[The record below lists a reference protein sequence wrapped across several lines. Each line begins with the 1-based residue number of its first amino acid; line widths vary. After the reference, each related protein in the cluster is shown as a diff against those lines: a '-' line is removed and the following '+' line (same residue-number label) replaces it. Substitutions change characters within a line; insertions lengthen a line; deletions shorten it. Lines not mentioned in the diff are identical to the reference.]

1 MMIKWKIEMKSATTI
16 QWWND
21 NY

>member
-16 QWWND
+16 QQWND
-21 NY
+21 KY